1 MKTNAWLEVRQFI
14 QEAIH
19 NSEFAQ
25 LDDISLRLLDWV
37 VVQNSRG
44 AAPLYM
50 QSLVLRAN
58 VASPATIYKSV
69 SKLMD
74 QHMIEVTV
82 DPEDTRRRIV
92 RPSPTTLKLMDRLGS
107 RTDAWIKSLQH

>member
-1 MKTNAWLEVRQFI
+1 MNTNAWLEVRQFI

-37 VVQNSRG
+37 VVQNSRS

>member
-1 MKTNAWLEVRQFI
+1 MKTNAWLEVRQFV
-14 QEAIH
+14 QEALH

-37 VVQNSRG
+37 VVQNRRT
-44 AAPLYM
+44 ADPLYM

-74 QHMIEVTV
+74 QRMIEVIV
-82 DPEDTRRRIV
+82 DPEGTRRRIV
-92 RPSPTTLKLMDRLGS
+92 RPSSTTLKLMDRLGS

>member
-14 QEAIH
+14 QEAIRD
-19 NSEFAQ
+19 SEFAQ

-37 VVQNSRG
+37 VVQNSRT

-74 QHMIEVTV
+74 QRMIEVTV

-92 RPSPTTLKLMDRLGS
+92 RPSPTTLKLVDRLGS
-107 RTDAWIKSLQH
+107 RTDAWIKSIRH

>member
-19 NSEFAQ
+19 NSQFAQ

-37 VVQNSRG
+37 VVQNSRS

-74 QHMIEVTV
+74 QRMIEVTV

>member
-1 MKTNAWLEVRQFI
+1 MKTNSWLEVRHFI
-14 QEAIH
+14 QEALH

-25 LDDISLRLLDWV
+25 FDDISLRLLDWV
-37 VVQNSRG
+37 VVENSRSD
-44 AAPLYM
+44 APLYM

-74 QHMIEVTV
+74 QRMIEVTV

-92 RPSPTTLKLMDRLGS
+92 RPSPAALKLMDRLGS
-107 RTDAWIKSLQH
+107 RTDAWVKSLQH

>member
-1 MKTNAWLEVRQFI
+1 MKTNAWLAVRQFV
-14 QEAIH
+14 QESLH

-37 VVQNSRG
+37 VVQNSRN

-74 QHMIEVTV
+74 QRMIEVTV

>member
-1 MKTNAWLEVRQFI
+1 MKTNAWLEVRQFV
-14 QEAIH
+14 QEALH

-37 VVQNSRG
+37 VVQNSRT
-44 AAPLYM
+44 AAPLYI
-50 QSLVLRAN
+50 QSLVLRTN
-58 VASPATIYKSV
+58 VASPATVYKSV

-74 QHMIEVTV
+74 QRMIEVTV

-92 RPSPTTLKLMDRLGS
+92 RPSATTLKLMDDLGR
-107 RTDAWIKSLQH
+107 RTDAWIKSLRH

>member
-1 MKTNAWLEVRQFI
+1 MKTNAWLEVRQFV
-14 QEAIH
+14 QEALH

-37 VVQNSRG
+37 VVQNRRT
-44 AAPLYM
+44 ADPLYM

-74 QHMIEVTV
+74 QRMIEVTV
-82 DPEDTRRRIV
+82 DPEDSRRRIV
-92 RPSPTTLKLMDRLGS
+92 RPSPATLKLMDRLGS

>member
-25 LDDISLRLLDWV
+25 LDDITLRLLDWV
-37 VVQNSRG
+37 VVQNSRS

-74 QHMIEVTV
+74 QRMIEVIV

>member
-1 MKTNAWLEVRQFI
+1 MKTNSWLEVRRFL
-14 QEAIH
+14 EETIH
-19 NSEFAQ
+19 GSEFSQ

-37 VVQNSRG
+37 VVQNSRT

-74 QHMIEVTV
+74 QRMIEVTV

-107 RTDAWIKSLQH
+107 RTDVWIKSLQH

>member
-14 QEAIH
+14 QEAIRD
-19 NSEFAQ
+19 SEFAQ

-37 VVQNSRG
+37 VVQNSRT

-74 QHMIEVTV
+74 RHMLEVTV

-92 RPSPTTLKLMDRLGS
+92 RPSPTTLKLVDRLGS
-107 RTDAWIKSLQH
+107 RTDAWIKSIRH

>member
-1 MKTNAWLEVRQFI
+1 MKTNSWLEVRRFL
-14 QEAIH
+14 QETIDG
-19 NSEFAQ
+19 SELAK

-37 VVQNSRG
+37 VTQSSRA
-44 AAPLYM
+44 AAPLFM
-50 QSLVLRAN
+50 QSLVLHAN

-74 QHMIEVTV
+74 QRMIEVVV

-92 RPSPTTLKLMDRLGS
+92 RPSAIALKLMDRLGS
-107 RTDAWIKSLQH
+107 RADAWIKSLQH

>member
-14 QEAIH
+14 QEAIRD
-19 NSEFAQ
+19 SEFAQ

-37 VVQNSRG
+37 VVQNSRT

-74 QHMIEVTV
+74 QRMIEVTV

>member
-1 MKTNAWLEVRQFI
+1 MKTNAWLAVRQFV
-14 QEAIH
+14 QESLH

-37 VVQNSRG
+37 VVQNSRN

-74 QHMIEVTV
+74 QRMIEV
-82 DPEDTRRRIV
+82 TRRRIV

>member
-1 MKTNAWLEVRQFI
+1 MKTNAWLEVRQFV
-14 QEAIH
+14 QEALH

-37 VVQNSRG
+37 VVQNRRT

-74 QHMIEVTV
+74 QRMIEVIV

-92 RPSPTTLKLMDRLGS
+92 RPSSTTLKLMDRLGS

>member
-1 MKTNAWLEVRQFI
+1 MKTNAWLEVRQFV
-14 QEAIH
+14 QEALH

-37 VVQNSRG
+37 VVQNRRT
-44 AAPLYM
+44 ADPLYM

-74 QHMIEVTV
+74 QRMIEVIV

-92 RPSPTTLKLMDRLGS
+92 RPSSTTLKLMDRLGS

>member
-1 MKTNAWLEVRQFI
+1 MKMNAWLEVRQFI

-37 VVQNSRG
+37 VVQNSRS

>member
-14 QEAIH
+14 QEAIRD
-19 NSEFAQ
+19 SEFAQ

-37 VVQNSRG
+37 VVQNSRT

-74 QHMIEVTV
+74 QRMIEVIV

-92 RPSPTTLKLMDRLGS
+92 RPSSTTLKLMDRLGS